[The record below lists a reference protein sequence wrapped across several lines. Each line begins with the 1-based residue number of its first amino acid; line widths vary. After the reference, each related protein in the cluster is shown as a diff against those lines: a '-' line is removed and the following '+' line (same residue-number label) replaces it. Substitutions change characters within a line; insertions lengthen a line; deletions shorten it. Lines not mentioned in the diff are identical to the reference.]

1 MKSKV
6 LFLILLLFSLV
17 GIAKDDATINASVIL
32 QLQNEQW
39 VTTNTAEVVIGID
52 ATLDKLGL
60 LQARDDI
67 LKNLTT
73 LAKTD
78 WHLTDFNQMQNE
90 SGLEQ
95 LHVAATARVPEA
107 LLTNLRDQAKTMSK
121 PGLTLHVLAINF
133 SPSLA
138 EMESAK
144 AALRSEL
151 YTLAQDEV
159 TRLNQV
165 SHDQKYVIHSINF
178 AEAQPL
184 PPAPMN
190 SYIALAGDGGVKA
203 KSAATILAVSAKIQ
217 MTATVELT
225 TTSIP
230 AVVSSPAKP

>member
-1 MKSKV
+1 MKSKL
-6 LFLILLLFSLV
+6 LFLILIFFSLV
-17 GIAKDDATINASVIL
+17 SIAQTDATTNASIIL

-67 LKNLTT
+67 LKKLAT
-73 LAKTD
+73 LAKAD

-107 LLTNLRDQAKTMSK
+107 LLTNLRDQAKTLSK
-121 PGLTLHVLAINF
+121 PGLTFHVLAINF

-138 EMESAK
+138 EMENAK
-144 AALRSEL
+144 AILRSEL
-151 YTLAQDEV
+151 YTIAQDEV
-159 TRLNQV
+159 IRLNKV
-165 SHDQKYVIHSINF
+165 SHDQKYIIHSINF

-184 PPAPMN
+184 PPVPMN
-190 SYIALAGDGGVKA
+190 SYIALAGDSNVKT
-203 KSAATILAVSAKIQ
+203 KSAATVLAVSTKIQ

-225 TTSIP
+225 N
-230 AVVSSPAKP
+230 SSVPMMVNSSTKP